1 MTVPPV
7 RSMRHPP
14 PGLLCLLTLGC
25 AANAAS
31 VLPPR
36 HNPIGTSDP
45 TLLLGAA
52 RDGSWVAICQARA
65 DTNHDGR
72 IAFHFGLH
80 GDVYGDA
87 LSAYLVL
94 GAGPGKPID
103 RFLGN
108 DPSGRWVA
116 YARGQRRWLLDTI
129 TGSEV
134 ALDSSPA
141 LVPPPLLR
149 PQFDSTGATL
159 LYLTGDESHPKAVLR
174 RLSDGHES
182 DLDSGPGI
190 LWRATFSPD
199 GKHVVMR
206 VVDQDTNGDGR
217 LRAPVNYTDRSSN
230 PCGVAAVSLSTT
242 NATDEPSWRVARVS
256 DGVACDVR
264 NFEGTFGDAILRRT
278 DSGSLVSE
286 DGDSTRELLP
296 ASCGVHVLKADGR
309 DDTVVVACTREM
321 NGLEVLHGGRRVRT
335 GCRLKDKERISSA
348 SITYVT
354 CADAPP
360 KAEAGFLS
368 FDKHQ
373 LVFIMASGQSFE
385 RPLVSEA
392 GSGWHRHDLS
402 DPPDIHAPRVELCS
416 TYPVLDLTTGEVDQP
431 NHRRVTLGTTGGL
444 VLESTGTMR
453 EGLDTLAIGPLFWG
467 PPTYPGVHCPSWK
480 EMSRK

>member
-1 MTVPPV
+1 MPHLPSAVLF
-7 RSMRHPP
+7 
-14 PGLLCLLTLGC
+14 LLMLGC
-25 AANAAS
+25 AANAAA

-36 HNPIGTSDP
+36 HNPIGTPDP

-87 LSAYLVL
+87 LTAYLVV

-116 YARGQRRWLLDTI
+116 YARAQRRWLLETT
-129 TGSEV
+129 TGNEV
-134 ALDSSPA
+134 PLDAPAA
-141 LVPPPLLR
+141 LVPAPLLR
-149 PQFDSTGATL
+149 LQFDSTGTTL
-159 LYLTGDESHPKAVLR
+159 LYMTGDESHPKAVLR

-182 DLDSGPGI
+182 VLDSGPGI
-190 LWRATFSPD
+190 LWRATFTQD

-206 VVDQDTNGDGR
+206 VVDQDTNGDGV
-217 LRAPVNYTDRSSN
+217 LRAPVSYTDRSSS
-230 PCGVAAVSLSTT
+230 PCGVPAVSLSRTD
-242 NATDEPSWRVARVS
+242 ATDEPSWRVVRVS
-256 DGVACDVR
+256 DGAAQKVR

-286 DGDSTRELLP
+286 NGDSTRELLP
-296 ASCGVHVLKADGR
+296 ASCGAHVLKADGTI
-309 DDTVVVACTREM
+309 DTTVVACTREM
-321 NGLEVLHGGRRVRT
+321 NGLDVLHAGRRIHT
-335 GCRLKDKERISSA
+335 GCRLKDKERISSD
-348 SITYVT
+348 SIIDVT

-360 KAEAGFLS
+360 GSEAGFLS
-368 FDKHQ
+368 SDKLR

-385 RPLVSEA
+385 RPVLSEA

-402 DPPDIHAPRVELCS
+402 DPPDVHTPMVELCS
-416 TYPVLDLTTGEVDQP
+416 SYPVLDLTTGEVDQP

-444 VLESTGTMR
+444 VLESTGTTL

-467 PPTYPGVHCPSWK
+467 PPTYPGVHCPSWR